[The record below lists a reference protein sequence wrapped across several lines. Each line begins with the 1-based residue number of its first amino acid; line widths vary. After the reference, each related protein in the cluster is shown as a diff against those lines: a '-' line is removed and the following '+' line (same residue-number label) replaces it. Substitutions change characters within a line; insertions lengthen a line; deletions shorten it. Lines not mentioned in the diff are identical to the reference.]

1 MVELASYLTA
11 SGLLMIAS
19 ILLGRTT
26 NRIGVPA
33 LLAFLGLGMIAGA
46 QGIGRI
52 AFSDYR
58 LSFNLGTLALLV
70 ILFDGGLNTPTKRV
84 RENILPAAVLATIGV
99 FMTAVL
105 TAIGAR
111 WFGLPTRQ
119 SLVIGAILSST
130 DAAAVFLIVRSAGVQ
145 LKRRPGAILELESGL
160 NDPMAFL
167 MTVTLTRSLVEHRA
181 ITINAAIGVAASLVV
196 GGCLGAAVGWLG
208 RTMLRTLRA
217 GAGGLY
223 PVFTLAVAFL
233 SFGLP
238 ALIDG
243 SGLLAA
249 YVSGIVMGAE
259 RIPHS
264 GSVRRVHDSMAW
276 LAQLSMF
283 LLLGLLVTPSELA
296 EAALPGLAIAL
307 VLTFLARPIAV
318 LICLAPFRYSLRE
331 MTYIAVVGLRGAVPI
346 ILATL
351 PIMSNAAGAHQIFNI
366 VFFSVIV
373 NALMPG
379 VVVGRL
385 TKWLRVAANEPPA
398 PPAILEIMSGEILEG
413 GEIVSFHVETVSAV
427 AGSSVAD
434 LPLPSSCTVV
444 LLIRG
449 HKIIAP
455 RGDTRIAA
463 GDHIY
468 LLCSSDDRPFV
479 NLIFGRQ
486 ESD

>member
-1 MVELASYLTA
+1 
-11 SGLLMIAS
+11 MIAS

-33 LLAFLGLGMIAGA
+33 LLAFLGLGMIVGE

-52 AFSDYR
+52 AFHDYR
-58 LSFNLGTLALLV
+58 LSFNLGTLSLLV
-70 ILFDGGLNTPTKRV
+70 ILFDGGLNTPAKRI
-84 RENILPAAVLATIGV
+84 REAILPAALLATIGV
-99 FMTAVL
+99 FLTAVL
-105 TAIGAR
+105 TAIGAL
-111 WFGLPTRQ
+111 WFGFPGMQ
-119 SLVIGAILSST
+119 SFLLGAILSST
-130 DAAAVFLIVRSAGVQ
+130 DAAAVFLIIRSAGVQ
-145 LKRRPGAILELESGL
+145 LKRRPSAILELESGL

-167 MTVTLTRSLVEHRA
+167 MTVTLTQSLVEHRA
-181 ITINAAIGVAASLVV
+181 ITINVAIGVATSLII
-196 GGCLGAAVGWLG
+196 GGCLGAGVGWLG
-208 RTMLRTLRA
+208 RMMLGKLRP

-233 SFGLP
+233 SFGLA

-249 YVSGIVMGAE
+249 YVSGIVMGAG

-264 GSVRRVHDSMAW
+264 GSIRRVHDSMAW

-283 LLLGLLVTPSELA
+283 LLLGLLVTPSELVK
-296 EAALPGLAIAL
+296 AAVPGLAVAL

-318 LICLAPFRYSLRE
+318 LICLFPFRYTLRE
-331 MTYIAVVGLRGAVPI
+331 LTYIAMVGLRGAVPI
-346 ILATL
+346 ILAIL
-351 PIMSNAAGAHQIFNI
+351 PIVSKAPGAHQIFNV

-379 VVVGRL
+379 VMVGRL
-385 TKWLRVAANEPPA
+385 AMWLRVAANEPPA

-413 GEIVSFHVETVSAV
+413 GEIVSFYVEAVSAV

-449 HKIIAP
+449 RAIIAP
-455 RGDTRIAA
+455 RGDIRIAA

-468 LLCSSDDRPFV
+468 LLCRAEDRPFV